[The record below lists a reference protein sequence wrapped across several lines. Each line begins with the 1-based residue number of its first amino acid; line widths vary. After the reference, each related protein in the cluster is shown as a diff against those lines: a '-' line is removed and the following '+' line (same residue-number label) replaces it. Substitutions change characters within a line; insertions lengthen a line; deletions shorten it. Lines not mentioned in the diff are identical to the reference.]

1 MLLPLVV
8 CGCPGEGPGDEDWHS
23 LVETEREFAA
33 ASRDHGMKVAFLR
46 YLDDESILFRPHPV
60 DGKRH
65 TAAGPESGVQL
76 TWEPTRARVAVAG
89 DLGWTTGPFR
99 VEPEAAEEPAL
110 LGYFVSVW
118 KRQPNGRW
126 KVIVDLGT
134 VNPPDDACPDT
145 EQLAP
150 PERGMPA
157 AEAPAGTAED
167 AALLAWEST
176 LSARSVGDGTFAA
189 YAEALAPEGRLY
201 RDGACP
207 VSGADGVRELLAARA
222 GVMRWVPTEARV
234 ADSADLAYT
243 RGSYEIVEDAAEGT
257 PVESGYYVRT
267 WRRDS
272 DGTWKITLD
281 VTSPAPP
288 RQPTDG

>member
-1 MLLPLVV
+1 MLLPLVL
-8 CGCPGEGPGDEDWHS
+8 CACPNEGPGDEDWHS

-60 DGKRH
+60 NGKRH

-76 TWEPTRARVAVAG
+76 TWEPTLARVAVAG

-99 VEPEAAEEPAL
+99 VEPGEASEPAL

-118 KRQPNGRW
+118 KRQTNGRW

-134 VNPPDDACPDT
+134 VNPPDDACPET
-145 EQLAP
+145 GRLAP
-150 PERGMPA
+150 PERDTPP
-157 AEAPAGTAED
+157 AEAPAATDEV
-167 AALLAWEST
+167 AALLAWERM
-176 LSARSVGDGTFAA
+176 LAARSVGDGTLAA

-201 RDGACP
+201 RDRACP
-207 VSGADGVRELLAARA
+207 VSGADEVRELLAERGA
-222 GVMRWVPTEARV
+222 VMHWEPTEARV
-234 ADSADLAYT
+234 SDSADLAYT
-243 RGSYEIVEDAAEGT
+243 RGSYEIVEQAGEET

-267 WRRDS
+267 WRRDA